1 MSRAW
6 ISVGSN
12 IERERNIR
20 GALQDLEA
28 LFGELVISPV
38 YETEAVGFE
47 GDAFFNLIIGIDS
60 DRSPTELHRLMH
72 EIEQRHGRQRGGE
85 KFSSRTLDLD
95 VLTYGD
101 EMRDEDSRHL
111 PRDEI
116 LKYAFVLAP
125 LADVAADEL
134 HPELGET
141 YGSLWKRYDA
151 PDRDRLQRLSDIDW
165 LMATE

>member
-1 MSRAW
+1 
-6 ISVGSN
+6 
-12 IERERNIR
+12 
-20 GALQDLEA
+20 
-28 LFGELVISPV
+28 
-38 YETEAVGFE
+38 
-47 GDAFFNLIIGIDS
+47 
-60 DRSPTELHRLMH
+60 MH

-134 HPELGET
+134 HPELGES